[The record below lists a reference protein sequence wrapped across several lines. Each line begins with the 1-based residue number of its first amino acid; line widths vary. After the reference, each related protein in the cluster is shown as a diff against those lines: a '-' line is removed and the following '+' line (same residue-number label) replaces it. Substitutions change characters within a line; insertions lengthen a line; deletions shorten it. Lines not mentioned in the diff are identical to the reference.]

1 MGIET
6 AIATFFAGSGATA
19 ATIAVTA
26 AAINTAL
33 ITGAVSF
40 GVSKLTAPKQGKS
53 GGKSTTAAA
62 KTAETAAKDKLVV
75 TPKGIAK
82 KNARTALVVGSP
94 RGVLS
99 IEDQT
104 ATSGR
109 GTLLGN

>member
-6 AIATFFAGSGATA
+6 G
-19 ATIAVTA
+19 
-26 AAINTAL
+26 TAL
-33 ITGAVSF
+33 LLAAGASAGVAMHQTQQAKKNKSKAPTITGA
-40 GVSKLTAPKQGKS
+40 
-53 GGKSTTAAA
+53 
-62 KTAETAAKDKLVV
+62 EDKLKV

-82 KNARTALVVGSP
+82 KGARAALVVGSS

-99 IEDQT
+99 TEDQT

>member
-6 AIATFFAGSGATA
+6 ATAIIIAAIVAGGSAEESRKTQSKAASKQRKQTA
-19 ATIAVTA
+19 ASTA
-26 AAINTAL
+26 RNR
-33 ITGAVSF
+33 
-40 GVSKLTAPKQGKS
+40 
-53 GGKSTTAAA
+53 
-62 KTAETAAKDKLVV
+62 DNLVV

-82 KNARTALVVGSP
+82 KNARTALVVGSS

-99 IEDQT
+99 TEDQI